1 MPHSGAPEVPVC
13 RAAPHPSNMNL
24 SQLPAQMLNGIFSGS
39 IYALVALG
47 YTLIFGVLDIL
58 NLAHAAIFMLG
69 AMVAWWLVAVQG
81 WEFLLAFPAAVLVAG
96 VLGILLDRVAFLRLR
111 KRGAGHLSPLISS
124 IGMSLVFV
132 GLARAFYGDDRQQ
145 FPGAAFPRVFFDIGN
160 TRIRLLD
167 IIILIVSIALMIALT
182 WLVNRSS
189 LGRSMRAVAE
199 NPRAAALLGVNI
211 ESVIIQTFFIA
222 SALGGAA
229 GILYGMSLNNIEP
242 TMGNQVELKGLS
254 IIILGGMG
262 SIPGAVIAGFLIGI
276 VEVLSVV
283 FGGSQLKDAFVFA
296 ALFLVLVLRPQ
307 GIFGQRLG
315 RVG

>member
-1 MPHSGAPEVPVC
+1 
-13 RAAPHPSNMNL
+13 MNF
-24 SQLPAQMLNGIFSGS
+24 SQLPAQLLNGIFSGS

-58 NLAHAAIFMLG
+58 NLAHAAIFMMG
-69 AMVAWWLVAVQG
+69 AMVSWWLVSAQG
-81 WEFLLAFPAAVLVAG
+81 WDLLLAFPAAMLVAG
-96 VLGILLDRVAFLRLR
+96 LLGILLDRIAFLRLR

-124 IGMSLVFV
+124 IAMSLVFV
-132 GLARAFYGDDRQQ
+132 GLARAMYGDDRRQ
-145 FPGAAFPRVFFDIGN
+145 FPNEAFPRVYFDIGN
-160 TRIRLLD
+160 LRIRLLD
-167 IIILIVSIALMIALT
+167 IIILVVSLGLMFALT
-182 WLVNRSS
+182 WLVNKSS

-211 ESVIIQTFFIA
+211 DSVIVQTFFIA

-229 GILYGMSLNNIEP
+229 GILYGMSLNSIEP

-262 SIPGAVIAGFLIGI
+262 SIPGAVIAGFLIGMI
-276 VEVLSVV
+276 EVLSVV
-283 FGGSQLKDAFVFA
+283 FGGSQLRDAFVFA
-296 ALFLVLVLRPQ
+296 ALFLVLLLRPQ